1 MKKVAVI
8 GSGSW
13 GTAISVVLA
22 TNGHSVYLWSYFKE
36 ESEQLSK
43 DRENKAFLPGVILPE
58 NVTCTPSMEE
68 AVSDADLVVLAS
80 PSHTVRNV
88 SKSLAPYLKKN
99 QPLLNIAKGLETDTQ
114 LRLSEVI
121 RQEIPENPIAVMS
134 GPSHAE
140 EVGRFLPTTNVV
152 ASEDESLLTFIQ
164 DIFMNKVFR
173 VYTNPDLIGVE
184 VGGALKNVIA
194 LCAGIS
200 DGCGFGD
207 NTKAALMTRG
217 ITEIARLGVA
227 MGASSTTFFG
237 LTGIGDLIV
246 TCTSMHSRN
255 RRAGILIGQG
265 KSLEETLGE
274 VKMVVE
280 GVKTTEAAYA
290 LAQKLGISMPIVE
303 QMHAVLFE
311 GHDPKTAAQEL
322 MQREKKSEYETNL
335 DFSS

>member
-265 KSLEETLGE
+265 KSLEETLSE

>member
-13 GTAISVVLA
+13 GTAVSVVLA

-88 SKSLAPYLKKN
+88 AKNLAPYLKKE
-99 QPLLNIAKGLETDTQ
+99 QPLLNIAKGLETETQ
-114 LRLSEVI
+114 LRLSKVI

-152 ASEDESLLTFIQ
+152 ASEDETLLTFIQ

-184 VGGALKNVIA
+184 VGGALKIVIA

-265 KSLEETLGE
+265 KSLEETLAE

-290 LAQKLGISMPIVE
+290 LAKKMGIEMPIVE
-303 QMHAVLFE
+303 QMYAVLFE

>member
-1 MKKVAVI
+1 MKKIAVI

-36 ESEQLSK
+36 ESEQLQT

-58 NVTCTPSMEE
+58 NVTCTHSLE
-68 AVSDADLVVLAS
+68 AAIAGAELVVLAS

-88 SKSLAPYLKKN
+88 SRSIAPYLKPD

-121 RQEIPENPIAVMS
+121 RQEIPHNPIAVMS

-152 ASEDESLLTFIQ
+152 ASEEERLLPFIQ

-173 VYTNPDLIGVE
+173 VYTNPDIVGVE

-227 MGASSTTFFG
+227 MGASPTTFFG

-265 KSLEETLGE
+265 KSLEETLTE
-274 VKMVVE
+274 IKMVVE

-290 LAQKLGISMPIVE
+290 LSKKLQIEMPIVE
-303 QMHAVLFE
+303 QMHAVLFDGRE
-311 GHDPKTAAQEL
+311 PKTAAQEL
-322 MQREKKSEYETNL
+322 MQREKKSEYVPDL

>member
-152 ASEDESLLTFIQ
+152 ASEDETLLTFIQ

>member
-1 MKKVAVI
+1 
-8 GSGSW
+8 
-13 GTAISVVLA
+13 
-22 TNGHSVYLWSYFKE
+22 
-36 ESEQLSK
+36 
-43 DRENKAFLPGVILPE
+43 
-58 NVTCTPSMEE
+58 MEE

-88 SKSLAPYLKKN
+88 AKSLAPYLKKE

-152 ASEDESLLTFIQ
+152 ASEDETLLTFIQ

-265 KSLEETLGE
+265 KSLEETLAE

-290 LAQKLGISMPIVE
+290 LAKKMGIEMPIVE

>member
-1 MKKVAVI
+1 MKKIAVI

-22 TNGHSVYLWSYFKE
+22 NNGHAVYLWSYFKE
-36 ESEQLSK
+36 ESEKLNA
-43 DRENKAFLPGVILPE
+43 DRENKAFLPGVSLPDSI
-58 NVTCTPSMEE
+58 VCTHSLEE
-68 AVSDADLVVLAS
+68 AIGEAELVVLAS

-88 SKSLAPYLKKN
+88 AKSISPYLTPD
-99 QPLLNIAKGLETDTQ
+99 QPILNIAKGLEPDTQ

-121 RQEIPENPIAVMS
+121 RQEIPKNPIAVMS

-152 ASEDESLLTFIQ
+152 ASEEERLLPFIQ
-164 DIFMNKVFR
+164 DIFMSPVFR
-173 VYTNPDLIGVE
+173 VYTNPDVIGVE

-217 ITEIARLGVA
+217 IAEIARLGVA
-227 MGASSTTFFG
+227 MGASPATFHG

-265 KSLEETLGE
+265 KSLDEALAE

-290 LAQKLGISMPIVE
+290 LAQKLGIEMPIVE

-311 GHDPKTAAQEL
+311 GADPKESAKAL
-322 MQREKKSEYETNL
+322 MNREKKSE
-335 DFSS
+335 

>member
-1 MKKVAVI
+1 M
-8 GSGSW
+8 
-13 GTAISVVLA
+13 
-22 TNGHSVYLWSYFKE
+22 
-36 ESEQLSK
+36 
-43 DRENKAFLPGVILPE
+43 
-58 NVTCTPSMEE
+58 
-68 AVSDADLVVLAS
+68 
-80 PSHTVRNV
+80 
-88 SKSLAPYLKKN
+88 
-99 QPLLNIAKGLETDTQ
+99 
-114 LRLSEVI
+114 
-121 RQEIPENPIAVMS
+121 
-134 GPSHAE
+134 
-140 EVGRFLPTTNVV
+140 
-152 ASEDESLLTFIQ
+152 
-164 DIFMNKVFR
+164 
-173 VYTNPDLIGVE
+173 
-184 VGGALKNVIA
+184 
-194 LCAGIS
+194 
-200 DGCGFGD
+200 GFGD

>member
-36 ESEQLSK
+36 ESEKLSK

-58 NVTCTPSMEE
+58 NVICTPSMEE
-68 AVSDADLVVLAS
+68 AVSNADLVVLAS

-88 SKSLAPYLKKN
+88 AKSLAPYLKKE

-152 ASEDESLLTFIQ
+152 ASEDETLLTFIQ

-265 KSLEETLGE
+265 KSLEETLAE

-290 LAQKLGISMPIVE
+290 LAKKLDIEMPIVE

>member
-265 KSLEETLGE
+265 KSLEETLSE

-290 LAQKLGISMPIVE
+290 LAKKLGISMPIVE